1 MREHAITVESCDELK
16 KQGKTPLYFASETVY
31 LGAIVAADVLKDD
44 STQAVKAMEA
54 LGLEVVML
62 TGDNEKTAHAIA
74 EQAGIRHVVSD
85 VLPGD
90 KAGVIEKLRQE
101 GRRVLMC
108 HGHLYQVGMGLS
120 HIKQK
125 ARDMGA
131 NIVLFGHTHVPV
143 NMEENGILFLNPGS
157 LTKPRGGSACSYA
170 LLEIENG
177 KAAANI
183 ISFN

>member
-1 MREHAITVESCDELK
+1 MRYLVLSDTHGNTLDAAKVLEHWKGLID
-16 KQGKTPLYFASETVY
+16 G
-31 LGAIVAADVLKDD
+31 VLH
-44 STQAVKAMEA
+44 
-54 LGLEVVML
+54 L
-62 TGDNEKTAHAIA
+62 GDNA
-74 EQAGIRHVVSD
+74 SD
-85 VLPGD
+85 LKYLEREYGRTPELAF
-90 KAGVIEKLRQE
+90 AGVNGNCDLPSSVPYKRLFDVE

-157 LTKPRGGSACSYA
+157 LTKPRGGSARSYA

-177 KAAANI
+177 KVAA
-183 ISFN
+183 SLLTFN